1 MNIEK
6 LIQNNATIVDVRT
19 SQEFSGGNVSGSLNI
34 PLQEIQN
41 RILELKCLKAPVLL
55 CCASGNRSGI
65 AAQYLNN
72 QGIECI
78 NAGSWLDVNY
88 YQSLSV

>member
-6 LIQNNATIVDVRT
+6 LIKENPSIVDVRT
-19 SQEFSGGNVSGSLNI
+19 RLEFSGGHVAGSLNI
-34 PLQEIQN
+34 PLQEIQY
-41 RILELKCLKAPVLL
+41 RIEEFKTLKAPVLL

-65 AAQYLNN
+65 AAQFLSN

-78 NAGSWLDVNY
+78 NAGSWTDVNY
-88 YQSLSV
+88 YQSLNV